1 MSKNIDNLYIA
12 SIGSCESKFL
22 EIILNL
28 SKEEIETINFEL
40 LDRNVEDNI
49 NFSIRTKVLY
59 DKILD
64 RNTFENAFK
73 NIVSNPFSY
82 RYSDLMYLA
91 KKMPNLRKQLLDI
104 LCVSLYDDERCNRFV
119 EDLQSSN
126 LYKNYMN
133 SIVNGNDEFLKI
145 HIALYFGYLDTLF
158 SDHLELAKKIIEND
172 EFSMF
177 HSCRS
182 DHLLRLSKFSKN
194 KEALYYIKDNL
205 IGVIEQEESKILDDI
220 DDNFLSLL
228 GITDDDKKKTMKLK
242 IDYAME
248 TFNKNTR
255 GLID

>member
-1 MSKNIDNLYIA
+1 MSKNIDDLYTI

-82 RYSDLMYLA
+82 RYSDL
-91 KKMPNLRKQLLDI
+91 RKQLLDI

-158 SDHLELAKKIIEND
+158 SDHLELAKKIIESD

-205 IGVIEQEESKILDDI
+205 ISIIEQEESKILDDI

-228 GITDDDKKKTMKLK
+228 GITDDDKKKTMKLQ

-255 GLID
+255 GLLDYISFFMKK